1 MPGPGRGAVTQAT
14 PAAAEP
20 RLVQPELSRQL
31 YRLGIDSESLD
42 ALLILPLIEVAW
54 ADGIVQ
60 RQEQQ
65 YIAGVTQA
73 WDPGEEAML
82 LVRTWIRY
90 PPSEAYCER
99 GRAALAALLN
109 HSVPQHGPWD
119 AQILL
124 EEAHAVASVAGS
136 WLPFLRV
143 CRSEREVLA
152 KLRQALIPEGDSQPA
167 RPATPITGYR
177 TEHPHPD
184 LDRRINP
191 VTLDFDTQIFDIEA
205 SGGVLIPDFV
215 DHQRFTVPP
224 QGLIVGGGEG
234 ADLRVLDCPEIA
246 PTHCGLIRRGNRYY
260 LQELGGETRVNGE
273 RVLER
278 RLLGGETLRLAPG
291 VTFAF
296 KRVRHIP
303 PQHV

>member
-1 MPGPGRGAVTQAT
+1 M
-14 PAAAEP
+14 
-20 RLVQPELSRQL
+20 QPELSRQL
-31 YRLGIDSESLD
+31 YRLGIDAESLD
-42 ALLILPLIEVAW
+42 ALLLLPLIEVAW
-54 ADGIVQ
+54 ADGVVQ

-65 YIAGVTQA
+65 HIAGVSQA

-99 GRAALAALLN
+99 ARRALAELLN
-109 HSVPQHGPWD
+109 HSAPQHGPWD
-119 AQILL
+119 AETLL
-124 EEAHAVASVAGS
+124 EEAHAVASAAGS
-136 WLPFLRV
+136 WLPFLRI
-143 CRSEREVLA
+143 CRSEREVLN
-152 KLRQALIPEGDSQPA
+152 KLRQALIPTGDTLRMQP
-167 RPATPITGYR
+167 PTPIQRHR
-177 TEHPHPD
+177 TERPHPD

-215 DHQRFTVPP
+215 DHQRFTIPP
-224 QGLIVGGGEG
+224 HGLVVGGGEG
-234 ADLRVLDCPEIA
+234 SDLRVLDCPQIA
-246 PTHCGLIRRGNRYY
+246 PTHCGFVRRGNRFY

-273 RVLER
+273 RILER

-303 PQHV
+303 PQLV

>member
-1 MPGPGRGAVTQAT
+1 M
-14 PAAAEP
+14 
-20 RLVQPELSRQL
+20 QPELSRQL
-31 YRLGIDSESLD
+31 YRLGVDADSLD
-42 ALLILPLIEVAW
+42 ALLLLPLIEVAW
-54 ADGIVQ
+54 ADGVVQ
-60 RQEQQ
+60 RQEHQH
-65 YIAGVTQA
+65 IAGVAAA

-99 GRAALAALLN
+99 GRRALAKILN
-109 HSVPQHGPWD
+109 HSAPQHGPWD
-119 AQILL
+119 AEALL
-124 EEAHAVASVAGS
+124 EEAHAVAQASGS

-152 KLRQALIPEGDSQPA
+152 KIRQALIPEDAAEPA
-167 RPATPITGYR
+167 APPTPAPQDRIER
-177 TEHPHPD
+177 PHPD

-191 VTLDFDTQIFDIEA
+191 VTLDFDTQIFDVEA

-215 DHQRFTVPP
+215 LNQRFTIPP
-224 QGLIVGGGEG
+224 HGLIVGGGES
-234 ADLRVLDCPEIA
+234 ADLRVLDCPDIA
-246 PTHCGLIRRGNRYY
+246 PAHCNLLRRGNRFY
-260 LQELGGETRVNGE
+260 LQEMGGETRVNGE

-278 RLLGGETLRLAPG
+278 RLLGGETLRLARG

-303 PQHV
+303 SQHV